1 MLYHWQLTF
10 NRTMKIKIL
19 AYTFLGGKKEY
30 LKEFK
35 DKTDLDK
42 HISFIT
48 NGDSLFR
55 DVQYTYKDKDY
66 RVFNKKRNDSN
77 YVSNYRKAQADNR
90 TKLFRK
96 HSIITSMNV
105 TDNMRNKYKEFLK
118 SAILSEKDIKS
129 AKLILN
135 ETSLKESHIGILND
149 LVDKSRRF
157 KSEQKKNKI

>member
-19 AYTFLGGKKEY
+19 AYTFLGGRKEY

-42 HISFIT
+42 HISIIT
-48 NGDSLFR
+48 NEDSLFR

-66 RVFNKKRNDSN
+66 RVFNKKRNDSD
-77 YVSNYRKAQADNR
+77 YVSKYRKTQADIR
-90 TKLFRK
+90 AKLFGK
-96 HSIITSMNV
+96 HSIITSVNV

-118 SAILSEKDIKS
+118 TAILSEKDIKS

-135 ETSLKESHIGILND
+135 ETSLKESHIIILNS

-157 KSEQKKNKI
+157 KSEQNKK

>member
-1 MLYHWQLTF
+1 MLYHWQLNF
-10 NRTMKIKIL
+10 NMTMKIKIL

-35 DKTDLDK
+35 DKVDLDK

-48 NGDSLFR
+48 NEDSLFR
-55 DVQYTYKDKDY
+55 DVQYTYKDEDY

-77 YVSNYRKAQADNR
+77 YVAKYRKTQEDNR
-90 TKLFRK
+90 TKLFSK
-96 HSIITSMNV
+96 HSIITSINV

-118 SAILSEKDIKS
+118 TAILSEKDIKS
-129 AKLILN
+129 ARLILN
-135 ETSLKESHIGILND
+135 ESSLKESHIVVLNA

-157 KSEQKKNKI
+157 KSKQNKK

>member
-1 MLYHWQLTF
+1 
-10 NRTMKIKIL
+10 MKIKIL
-19 AYTFLGGKKEY
+19 AYTFLGGRKEY

-42 HISFIT
+42 HISIIT
-48 NGDSLFR
+48 NKDSLFR

-66 RVFNKKRNDSN
+66 RVFNKKRNDSD
-77 YVSNYRKAQADNR
+77 YVSKYRKTQADIRN
-90 TKLFRK
+90 KLFGK
-96 HSIITSMNV
+96 HSIITSINV

-118 SAILSEKDIKS
+118 TAILSEKDIKT

-135 ETSLKESHIGILND
+135 ETSLKEKHIFILNS

-157 KSEQKKNKI
+157 KKQ

>member
-19 AYTFLGGKKEY
+19 AYTFLGGRKEY

-35 DKTDLDK
+35 DKTELDK

-48 NGDSLFR
+48 NEDSLFR

-66 RVFNKKRNDSN
+66 RIFNKKRNDSD
-77 YVSNYRKAQADNR
+77 YVSKYRKAQADNR
-90 TKLFRK
+90 AKLFGK
-96 HSIITSMNV
+96 NSIITSMNV

-118 SAILSEKDIKS
+118 TAILSEKDIKS

-135 ETSLKESHIGILND
+135 EASLKESHIIILNS

-157 KSEQKKNKI
+157 KSEQNKK

>member
-1 MLYHWQLTF
+1 
-10 NRTMKIKIL
+10 MKIKIL
-19 AYTFLGGKKEY
+19 AYTFLGRRKEY

-48 NGDSLFR
+48 NEDSLFR

-66 RVFNKKRNDSN
+66 RVFNKKRNDSD
-77 YVSNYRKAQADNR
+77 YVAKYRKTQADNR
-90 TKLFRK
+90 AKLFRK
-96 HSIITSMNV
+96 NSIITSMNV

-118 SAILSEKDIKS
+118 TAILSEKDIKS

-135 ETSLKESHIGILND
+135 QSSLKENHIFILNS

-157 KSEQKKNKI
+157 KKT

>member
-1 MLYHWQLTF
+1 
-10 NRTMKIKIL
+10 MKIKIL

-55 DVQYTYKDKDY
+55 DVQYTYEDKDY

-77 YVSNYRKAQADNR
+77 YVAKYRKTQAENR

>member
-1 MLYHWQLTF
+1 
-10 NRTMKIKIL
+10 MKIKIL

-35 DKTDLDK
+35 DQTDLDK

-48 NGDSLFR
+48 NEDSLFR

-66 RVFNKKRNDSN
+66 RVFNKKRNDSD
-77 YVSNYRKAQADNR
+77 YVSKYRKTQAENR
-90 TKLFRK
+90 AKLFK
-96 HSIITSMNV
+96 KNSIITSMHV

-118 SAILSEKDIKS
+118 TAILSEKDIKS
-129 AKLILN
+129 ARLILN
-135 ETSLKESHIGILND
+135 ESSLKESHIVVLNA

-157 KSEQKKNKI
+157 KSKQNKK

>member
-1 MLYHWQLTF
+1 
-10 NRTMKIKIL
+10 MKIKIL
-19 AYTFLGGKKEY
+19 AYTFLGGRKEY

-35 DKTDLDK
+35 DKTELDK

-48 NGDSLFR
+48 NEDSLFR

-66 RVFNKKRNDSN
+66 RVFNKKRNDSD
-77 YVSNYRKAQADNR
+77 YVSKYRKTQADNR

-105 TDNMRNKYKEFLK
+105 TDNMRNKYKAFLK
-118 SAILSEKDIKS
+118 TAILSEKDIKS

-135 ETSLKESHIGILND
+135 ETSLKESHIIILNS

-157 KSEQKKNKI
+157 KSEQNKK

>member
-77 YVSNYRKAQADNR
+77 YVSKYRQTQVDNR
-90 TKLFRK
+90 AKLFRK
-96 HSIITSMNV
+96 DSIITSMNV

-157 KSEQKKNKI
+157 KSEKMKR

>member
-10 NRTMKIKIL
+10 NKNMKIKIL

-42 HISFIT
+42 HISFVT
-48 NGDSLFR
+48 NEDSLFR

-66 RVFNKKRNDSN
+66 RVFNKKRNDSD
-77 YVSNYRKAQADNR
+77 YVAKYRKTQADNR
-90 TKLFRK
+90 AKLFRK
-96 HSIITSMNV
+96 NSIITSMNV

-118 SAILSEKDIKS
+118 TAILSEKDIKS

-135 ETSLKESHIGILND
+135 ETSLKVRLIGILNT
-149 LVDKSRRF
+149 LVDNSRRF
-157 KSEQKKNKI
+157 NSELKKR

>member
-1 MLYHWQLTF
+1 MLYNWQLIF

-48 NGDSLFR
+48 NEDSLFR

-66 RVFNKKRNDSN
+66 RVFNKKRNDSE
-77 YVSNYRKAQADNR
+77 YVAKYRKTQAENR

-96 HSIITSMNV
+96 DSIITSMNV

-118 SAILSEKDIKS
+118 TAILSEKDIKS

-135 ETSLKESHIGILND
+135 QSSLKENHIFILNS

-157 KSEQKKNKI
+157 KKT

>member
-1 MLYHWQLTF
+1 
-10 NRTMKIKIL
+10 MKIKIL

-30 LKEFK
+30 QKEFK

-42 HISFIT
+42 HISFVT
-48 NGDSLFR
+48 NEDSLFR

-66 RVFNKKRNDSN
+66 RVFNKKRNDSD
-77 YVSNYRKAQADNR
+77 YVAKYRKTQADNR
-90 TKLFRK
+90 AKLFRK
-96 HSIITSMNV
+96 NSIITSMNV

-118 SAILSEKDIKS
+118 TAILSEKDIKS

-135 ETSLKESHIGILND
+135 ETSLKESHIGILNA

-157 KSEQKKNKI
+157 KSGQKKR

>member
-1 MLYHWQLTF
+1 
-10 NRTMKIKIL
+10 MKIKIL

-42 HISFIT
+42 HISFVT
-48 NGDSLFR
+48 NEDSLFR

-66 RVFNKKRNDSN
+66 RVFNKKRNDN
-77 YVSNYRKAQADNR
+77 DYVSKYRKAQADIR
-90 TKLFRK
+90 TKLFK
-96 HSIITSMNV
+96 KNSIITSMNV

-118 SAILSEKDIKS
+118 TAILSEKDIKS

-135 ETSLKESHIGILND
+135 ETSLKESHIGILNA

-157 KSEQKKNKI
+157 KSEQKKR

>member
-1 MLYHWQLTF
+1 
-10 NRTMKIKIL
+10 MKIKIL

-48 NGDSLFR
+48 NEDSLFR

-66 RVFNKKRNDSN
+66 RVFNKKRNDN
-77 YVSNYRKAQADNR
+77 DYVSKYRKTQADIRN
-90 TKLFRK
+90 KLFGK

-118 SAILSEKDIKS
+118 TAILSEKDIKS
-129 AKLILN
+129 ARLILN
-135 ETSLKESHIGILND
+135 ESSLKESHIVVLNA

-157 KSEQKKNKI
+157 KSKQNKK

>member
-1 MLYHWQLTF
+1 
-10 NRTMKIKIL
+10 MKIKIL

-42 HISFIT
+42 HISLIT
-48 NGDSLFR
+48 NEDSLFR

-66 RVFNKKRNDSN
+66 RVFNKKRNDSE
-77 YVSNYRKAQADNR
+77 YVSKYRKTQADNR
-90 TKLFRK
+90 AKLFK
-96 HSIITSMNV
+96 KNSIITSMHV

-118 SAILSEKDIKS
+118 TAILSEKDIKS
-129 AKLILN
+129 ARLILN
-135 ETSLKESHIGILND
+135 ESSLKESHIVVLNA

-157 KSEQKKNKI
+157 KSKQNKK

>member
-1 MLYHWQLTF
+1 
-10 NRTMKIKIL
+10 MKIKIL

-48 NGDSLFR
+48 NEDSLFR

-66 RVFNKKRNDSN
+66 RVFNKKRNDSD
-77 YVSNYRKAQADNR
+77 YVSKYRKTQADIR
-90 TKLFRK
+90 AKLFGK

-118 SAILSEKDIKS
+118 TAILSEKDIKS
-129 AKLILN
+129 ARLILN
-135 ETSLKESHIGILND
+135 ESSLKESHIVVLNA

-157 KSEQKKNKI
+157 KSKQNKK

>member
-1 MLYHWQLTF
+1 MLYHWQLNF
-10 NRTMKIKIL
+10 NMTMKIKIL

-35 DKTDLDK
+35 DKVDLDK

-48 NGDSLFR
+48 NEDSLFR
-55 DVQYTYKDKDY
+55 DVQYTYKDEDY

-77 YVSNYRKAQADNR
+77 YVAKYRKTQEDNR
-90 TKLFRK
+90 TKLFSK
-96 HSIITSMNV
+96 HSIITSINV
-105 TDNMRNKYKEFLK
+105 TDNMRNKYKEFLMT
-118 SAILSEKDIKS
+118 AILSEKDIKS

-135 ETSLKESHIGILND
+135 ETSLKESHIVILNA

-157 KSEQKKNKI
+157 KSKKKKR

>member
-1 MLYHWQLTF
+1 
-10 NRTMKIKIL
+10 MKIKIL

-30 LKEFK
+30 QKEFK

-42 HISFIT
+42 HISFVT
-48 NGDSLFR
+48 NEDSLFR

-66 RVFNKKRNDSN
+66 RVFNKKRNDSD
-77 YVSNYRKAQADNR
+77 YVAKYRKTQADNR
-90 TKLFRK
+90 AKLFRK
-96 HSIITSMNV
+96 NSIITSMNV

-118 SAILSEKDIKS
+118 TAILSEKDIKS

>member
-1 MLYHWQLTF
+1 
-10 NRTMKIKIL
+10 MKIKIL

-30 LKEFK
+30 QKEFK

-42 HISFIT
+42 HISFVT
-48 NGDSLFR
+48 NEDSLFR

-66 RVFNKKRNDSN
+66 RVFNKKRNDSD
-77 YVSNYRKAQADNR
+77 YVAKYRKTQADNR
-90 TKLFRK
+90 AKLFRK
-96 HSIITSMNV
+96 NSIITSMNV

-118 SAILSEKDIKS
+118 TAILSEKDIKS

-135 ETSLKESHIGILND
+135 ETSLKESHIGILNS

-157 KSEQKKNKI
+157 KSEQKKR

>member
-1 MLYHWQLTF
+1 
-10 NRTMKIKIL
+10 MKIKIL

-77 YVSNYRKAQADNR
+77 YVSKYRKTQADNR
-90 TKLFRK
+90 AKLFRK
-96 HSIITSMNV
+96 DSIITSLNV

-135 ETSLKESHIGILND
+135 ETSLKEGHIGILND

-157 KSEQKKNKI
+157 KSEKKKI